1 MDEKSLS
8 HTSWNCKYHI
18 VLVPKYRRKTIYGKL
33 RKDIGKILRML
44 CDYKHAENGSGDI
57 SRRIRLF
64 TWTKGQSPYAIIVTC
79 SDSRVIPENIFSAG
93 IGELF
98 VIRLAG
104 NVIDDHQLSSI
115 EYAAGHL
122 GCRLVVVLGHTHCGA
137 VDAAIHHEPEGY
149 IKYITDE
156 IKKAV
161 GDETDPYKASCLNVR
176 HSVREIEKS
185 LCIHHIE
192 EETGLR
198 VVGAMYH
205 IEDGSVEFL

>member
-1 MDEKSLS
+1 MRETPVCTAANAIYKLAAG
-8 HTSWNCKYHI
+8 NLKY
-18 VLVPKYRRKTIYGKL
+18 LN
-33 RKDIGKILRML
+33 
-44 CDYKHAENGSGDI
+44 AENGSGDI
-57 SRRIRLF
+57 SRRIRMS

-104 NVIDDHQLSSI
+104 NIIDDHQLGSI

-137 VDAAIHHEPEGY
+137 VDAAIHHEPSGY
-149 IKYITDE
+149 IRYITDE
-156 IKKAV
+156 IKRPSGTNETPTRPAV
-161 GDETDPYKASCLNVR
+161 SMSGTVC
-176 HSVREIEKS
+176 REIEKS
-185 LCIHHIE
+185 LCIHNIE